1 MRSKSVFVSQ
11 PSPLNP
17 FPPFSA
23 GTDASAPESGFV
35 KTGYEFLSVETLLG
49 AEAEGAAVPVLP
61 AGGGVD
67 PPPQAA
73 VITITPTSPAN
84 ELCSRLTSPSQRS
97 ILLRD
102 QRLQRHGHDHT
113 RADLFNN
120 LERFVSSIAG
130 VQVRLREMDP
140 DKPGEFDAADSALAE
155 IRVDPFRPKPVSR
168 FRPVRIEKQEVL
180 QERD

>member
-1 MRSKSVFVSQ
+1 MLPCFSSPPLTALGSPMRPKSVFVSQ

-35 KTGYEFLSVETLLG
+35 NTGYEFLSAETLLG

-84 ELCSRLTSPSQRS
+84 ELCSRLTSPSQIS

-102 QRLQRHGHDHT
+102 QRLQWRRHGPSP
-113 RADLFNN
+113 R
-120 LERFVSSIAG
+120 
-130 VQVRLREMDP
+130 Q
-140 DKPGEFDAADSALAE
+140 
-155 IRVDPFRPKPVSR
+155 
-168 FRPVRIEKQEVL
+168 PVRRSRAFRQFARRPGASPGDGLGQAGRVRRAEHHDQPC
-180 QERD
+180 